1 MNAAI
6 VQGVLQGA
14 VVTLATAGVTLF
26 ATYASTHS
34 WSAALVAGGAA
45 ACAWV
50 VSHYTTAG
58 VQSKWLEAQPPK
70 V

>member
-6 VQGVLQGA
+6 VQGVVQGA
-14 VVTLATAGVTLF
+14 VVTVATAGVTLF
-26 ATYASTHS
+26 ATYTATHS

-58 VQSKWLEAQPPK
+58 VRTKWQEAQQPK
-70 V
+70 S